1 MRSAN
6 RHVGATGTALAL
18 ALALL
23 HTTWSSEDCYQG
35 QCPQTKYLTER
46 SKGASIT
53 LPLNGPKHNQLDMPI
68 LPTSEKVMEAD
79 TLLKKAG
86 LKLEEFRGTLGQES
100 YEMAQGWLEISKG
113 FKAGLEDKNVLGSYK
128 QAQEYLGKAKET
140 YEAIMQLTMGLYYQ

>member
-1 MRSAN
+1 MI
-6 RHVGATGTALAL
+6 HTALPVSLSAP
-18 ALALL
+18 
-23 HTTWSSEDCYQG
+23 TTFDHFDNSSYQG
-35 QCPQTKYLTER
+35 QWPQAKYLTER

-100 YEMAQGWLEISKG
+100 YEMAQGWLE
-113 FKAGLEDKNVLGSYK
+113 
-128 QAQEYLGKAKET
+128 
-140 YEAIMQLTMGLYYQ
+140 M